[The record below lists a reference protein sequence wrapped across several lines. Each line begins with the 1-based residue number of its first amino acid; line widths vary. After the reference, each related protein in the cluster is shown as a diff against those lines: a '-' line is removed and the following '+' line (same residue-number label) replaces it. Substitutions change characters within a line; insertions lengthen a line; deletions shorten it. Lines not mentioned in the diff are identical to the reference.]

1 MLIISNRRSILM
13 SNINETSVER
23 LPISVEN
30 VVATI
35 SDTATDT
42 LYWSDMKVKKIMR
55 LEKGGQPQEV
65 SAAWEEG
72 GGGQL
77 LGLSVI
83 REGIDSTHVSGTD
96 CM

>member
-35 SDTATDT
+35 SDTASDT

-65 SAAWEEG
+65 RGHW
-72 GGGQL
+72 
-77 LGLSVI
+77 
-83 REGIDSTHVSGTD
+83 SGWRG
-96 CM
+96 

>member
-1 MLIISNRRSILM
+1 M

-65 SAAWEEG
+65 SFGDAARD
-72 GGGQL
+72 
-77 LGLSVI
+77 V
-83 REGIDSTHVSGTD
+83 V
-96 CM
+96 